1 MYLAP
6 RTGVPHSN
14 AGVFRDVTYRRV
26 LVLLGRIALVIVH
39 FGHSVVLCRA
49 AKDSASLNSN
59 SAIRRTLTRH
69 RHKVKIFNLRKKKW
83 SCCCCCYITP
93 LWSEPTVLAS
103 SGVGACA
110 IGFRFTIVVTELV
123 GVDLTFCSAAL
134 NFARLQFQSAIVLT
148 LTKHESK

>member
-69 RHKVKIFNLRKKKW
+69 RHKVKIFNLRKKN
-83 SCCCCCYITP
+83 
-93 LWSEPTVLAS
+93 EV
-103 SGVGACA
+103 VV
-110 IGFRFTIVVTELV
+110 VVTSLHCEANQLYSQAV
-123 GVDLTFCSAAL
+123 ASAHV
-134 NFARLQFQSAIVLT
+134 RLDSGLR
-148 LTKHESK
+148 

>member
-69 RHKVKIFNLRKKKW
+69 RHKVKIFNLRKKKMKLLLLLLHH
-83 SCCCCCYITP
+83 S
-93 LWSEPTVLAS
+93 TVKRTNCTRKQWRRRMCDWIPVYDS
-103 SGVGACA
+103 RDR
-110 IGFRFTIVVTELV
+110 IGRRRS
-123 GVDLTFCSAAL
+123 DLL
-134 NFARLQFQSAIVLT
+134 
-148 LTKHESK
+148 